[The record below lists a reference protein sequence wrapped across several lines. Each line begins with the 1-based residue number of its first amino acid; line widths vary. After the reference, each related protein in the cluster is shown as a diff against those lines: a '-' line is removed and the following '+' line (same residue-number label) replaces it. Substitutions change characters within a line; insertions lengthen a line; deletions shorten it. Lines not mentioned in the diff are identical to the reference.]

1 MERQQ
6 LTASMM
12 TPISMV
18 AASMVA
24 ASMVAASMV
33 ITVIMLMWVSM
44 VILAMGLRSW
54 SLLVMEFAMIAIL
67 DGTGVFQNQFR
78 FALNTSTIKRSIAN
92 KLII

>member
-18 AASMVA
+18 AASMV
-24 ASMVAASMV
+24 
-33 ITVIMLMWVSM
+33 ITVIMLMWASM
-44 VILAMGLRSW
+44 VILTMGLRSW

-67 DGTGVFQNQFR
+67 DGTRVFQNQFR
-78 FALNTSTIKRSIAN
+78 FALNTSTVKRSIAN

>member
-1 MERQQ
+1 MKRQQ

-12 TPISMV
+12 TPISV
-18 AASMVA
+18 
-24 ASMVAASMV
+24 VAASMV
-33 ITVIMLMWVSM
+33 ITVIMLMWASM
-44 VILAMGLRSW
+44 VILTMGLRSW

-67 DGTGVFQNQFR
+67 DGAGVFQNQFR

>member
-1 MERQQ
+1 MKRQQ

-12 TPISMV
+12 TPISV
-18 AASMVA
+18 
-24 ASMVAASMV
+24 VAASMV
-33 ITVIMLMWVSM
+33 ITVIMLMWASM
-44 VILAMGLRSW
+44 VILAMGLRGW

-67 DGTGVFQNQFR
+67 DGTRVFQNQFR